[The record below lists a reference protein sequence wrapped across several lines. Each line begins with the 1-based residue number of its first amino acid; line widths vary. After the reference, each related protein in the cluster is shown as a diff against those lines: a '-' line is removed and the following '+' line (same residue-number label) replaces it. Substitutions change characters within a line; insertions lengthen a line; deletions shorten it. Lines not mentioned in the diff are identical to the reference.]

1 MHVQLNKKPK
11 SQIGSDYHH
20 EVETNKHLSLE
31 ERAKKY
37 GCRELV
43 RRRRVCRRQRYAQ
56 AQLLL

>member
-1 MHVQLNKKPK
+1 MHVQLNKTQK

-37 GCRELV
+37 GGKIEASEEIEYGSALGREKW
-43 RRRRVCRRQRYAQ
+43 
-56 AQLLL
+56 

>member
-20 EVETNKHLSLE
+20 EVETNKHISLE

-37 GCRELV
+37 GGKIEAGEEIEYGSALGREKW
-43 RRRRVCRRQRYAQ
+43 
-56 AQLLL
+56 